1 MDMQQELQ
9 TLKKDY
15 LGKRSAMAQ
24 AADAVAAQYEKM
36 GNFAKALAWY
46 TRAGRKLCSRENTPD
61 NRGDK
66 EAAEQYYQKVFD
78 LYERHPEV
86 QESGKAFYEEALLQ
100 MPQLLGFDYNQAHTS
115 RGKLRYGTWEF
126 DLLWVRDEANKEL
139 VPQALDYLQAALDL
153 QGEHAAEAA
162 YAICAIC
169 QHHIEG
175 ILSREEA
182 KEHVKNSLE
191 TIANAG
197 YDEAWLDLGN
207 AYIEDENLPKA
218 LECFE
223 KTYQRGGEPAKK
235 AAVRL
240 AEIYE
245 LQGNRDKAL
254 EVYPGMAI
262 DVKFWK
268 AFGDIYREGH
278 YGVKVNYKK
287 ARDYYLEAYN
297 SALLMP
303 RKNKN
308 GLQNVARRQILTEV
322 ATSLS
327 KLYGVRENDMFSPE
341 QEVYWLDIVE
351 RYRDTPGRMTIRL
364 ADLHLEGYGCQ
375 KDAQRAKELYQKVA
389 NYGLGPI
396 ATLAQKKLDKLA
408 EKEAKRPNKKK

>member
-9 TLKKDY
+9 ELKQDY
-15 LGKRSAMAQ
+15 LGKRSAMAK

-36 GNFAKALAWY
+36 GNFFKALSWY
-46 TRAGRKLCSRENTPD
+46 TRAGRKLQSRENTPD

-66 EAAEQYYQKVFD
+66 EAAEQYFQKVFD
-78 LYERHPEV
+78 LYERHPEI
-86 QESGKAFYEEALLQ
+86 QEEGKAFYEEALLQ
-100 MPQLLGFDYNQAHTS
+100 MPKLLGFDYNKAHTS
-115 RGKLRYGTWEF
+115 RGKLRYGSWEF
-126 DLLWVRDEANKEL
+126 DLIWVRDEANAEL

-153 QGEHAAEAA
+153 GGEHAAEAA

-182 KEHVKNSLE
+182 KEHVRNSLE
-191 TIANAG
+191 TIAKAG
-197 YDEAWLDLGN
+197 CDEAWLDLGN
-207 AYIEDENLPKA
+207 AYLDDENLAKA
-218 LECFE
+218 LECYE

-245 LQGNRDKAL
+245 IQGNREKAL

-278 YGVKVNYKK
+278 YGVKVDYKK

-308 GLQNVARRQILTEV
+308 GLQNVERRQILTEV
-322 ATSLS
+322 ATALS
-327 KLYGVRENDMFSPE
+327 KLYGVKENDLFSPE

-351 RYRDTPGRMTIRL
+351 RYRDTPGRMTLRL
-364 ADLHLEGYGCQ
+364 ADLHLEGYGCH
-375 KDAQRAKELYQKVA
+375 KDPQRAKELYQKVA

-396 ATLAQKKLDKLA
+396 ATLAQKKLEKLN
-408 EKEAKRPNKKK
+408 AKK

>member
-1 MDMQQELQ
+1 MDMQEKLQ
-9 TLKKDY
+9 TLKEDY
-15 LGKRSAMAQ
+15 LGKRAAMAK
-24 AADAVAAQYEKM
+24 AADAVANQYEAM
-36 GNFAKALAWY
+36 ENFAKALAWY
-46 TRAGRKLCSRENTPD
+46 TRAGRKLQSRENTPGS
-61 NRGDK
+61 RADK
-66 EAAEQYYQKVFD
+66 EAAEQYFQKVFD
-78 LYERHPEV
+78 LYERHPEI
-86 QESGKAFYEEALLQ
+86 QEDGKDFYEEALLQ
-100 MPQLLGFDYNQAHTS
+100 MPKLLGFDYNTAHTN

-126 DLLWVRDEANKEL
+126 DLLWVRDENEKER
-139 VPQALDYLQAALDL
+139 VPEALDYLDAALQL
-153 QGEHAAEAA
+153 GGKHAAEAA

-182 KEHVKNSLE
+182 KDRVRTSLE
-191 TIANAG
+191 TIANMG
-197 YDEAWLDLGN
+197 CDEAWLDLGN
-207 AYIEDENLPKA
+207 AYIGDENLPKA

-278 YGVKVNYKK
+278 YGVKVDYEK

-303 RKNKN
+303 RKNAN

-327 KLYGVRENDMFSPE
+327 KLYGVRENAMFNPE

-364 ADLHLEGYGCQ
+364 ADLHLEGYGCH

-396 ATLAQKKLDKLA
+396 ATLAQKKLQALE
-408 EKEAKRPNKKK
+408 EKEAKKSKKKK